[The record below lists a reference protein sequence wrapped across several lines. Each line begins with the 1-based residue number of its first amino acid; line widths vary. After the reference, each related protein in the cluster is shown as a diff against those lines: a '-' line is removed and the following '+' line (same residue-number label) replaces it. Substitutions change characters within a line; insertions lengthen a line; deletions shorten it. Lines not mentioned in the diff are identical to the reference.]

1 MSTAGQT
8 LVRGGEVLCGVDSA
22 GDAEI
27 VTGGAVLV
35 EGGAIAAIDRFERL
49 RMLYPECR
57 VIGSDR
63 AVVSPGLVNAHHHV
77 GLTPFQLG
85 APDLPLELWLAVKIG
100 FRQIDPYLDAL
111 YSAFEMIE
119 LGVTTVQHLHVSR
132 GSATHVETQA
142 EAILRAYRTIGMRV
156 SYSYGYRDQNLLAYE
171 DDDVFLSRLPQD
183 LAAEAKPW
191 FVSQHIPLTE
201 HLAFVEHM
209 VSRHALSADG
219 RIAVQLA
226 PSNLHWCS
234 DDALHAIGEVSRRHQ
249 LPMHMHLLE
258 TSYQAVYARLR
269 TGKSAIAHLDELGL
283 LGPLLTLGHAVWVD
297 REDIER
303 IAKSGACLCHNA
315 SSNMR
320 LRSGRAPC
328 RHFLERGIPVAIGMD
343 EAGINDDRDML
354 QEMRLILHLHKEPGI
369 AASPRP
375 RAADVF
381 RMATVHGADTTPF
394 RGAIGRL
401 AVGMAADLVLFDAD
415 AISGPYIDAEVP
427 LVDAIV
433 QRAKQNSVRLVM
445 IGGRVVFEDG
455 RFSFVDREAVVQEIR
470 QRLAMPPSCQE
481 HQGRLMAKALLPH
494 LQRLYTG
501 GEWGREPIDRSVG
514 VP

>member
-1 MSTAGQT
+1 MNTASRI
-8 LVRGGEVLCGVDSA
+8 LVRGGQVLCGVDSA

-27 VTGGAVLV
+27 VTDGAVLV
-35 EGGAIAAIDRFERL
+35 DGGTVAAIDRFERL
-49 RMLYPECR
+49 RMLHPECA
-57 VIGSDR
+57 VIGSNR
-63 AVVSPGLVNAHHHV
+63 ALVSPGFVNAHHHV

-85 APDLPLELWLAVKIG
+85 APDLPLEMWLAVKIG
-100 FRQIDPYLDAL
+100 LREIDPYLDTL
-111 YSAFEMIE
+111 YSAFEMIAS
-119 LGVTTVQHLHVSR
+119 GVTTVQHLHVSR
-132 GSATHVETQA
+132 GNATRVETQA

-171 DDDVFLSRLPQD
+171 DDEVFLSRLPRE
-183 LAAEAKPW
+183 LADEAKPW
-191 FVSQHIPLTE
+191 FTGQRIPLTE
-201 HLAFVEHM
+201 HLAFVEQM
-209 VSRHALSADG
+209 VSRHAGVADG

-258 TSYQAVYARLR
+258 TSYQADYARQR
-269 TGKSAIAHLDELGL
+269 TGKSAIAHLEELGL

-297 REDIER
+297 QEDIER
-303 IAKSGACLCHNA
+303 IADSGTCLCHNA

-328 RHFLERGIPVAIGMD
+328 RHFLERGVPVAIGID

-354 QEMRLILHLHKEPGI
+354 QEMRLVLHLHKEPGI

-375 RAADVF
+375 RAAEVF

-401 AVGMAADLVLFDAD
+401 AVGMGADLVLFDAD
-415 AISGPYIDAEVP
+415 VISGPYIDAEIS

-433 QRAKQNSVRLVM
+433 HRAKQNSVQLVM
-445 IGGRVVFEDG
+445 IGGRVVFEEG
-455 RFSFVDREAVVQEIR
+455 RFSFVDRETVVREIR
-470 QRLAMPPSCQE
+470 ERLAISPSCRE
-481 HQGRLMAKALLPH
+481 HQRRLMAKALLPH
-494 LQRLYTG
+494 LERLYTG
-501 GEWGREPIDRSVG
+501 GEWAREPVAGSVG
-514 VP
+514 VA